1 MIFRLIFYIIFKFY
15 HPLILYIYKMAKK
28 KTANQPKAQPTNA
41 KNNLGQKINKVTN
54 RRGRKNKNN

>member
-1 MIFRLIFYIIFKFY
+1 
-15 HPLILYIYKMAKK
+15 MAKK
-28 KTANQPKAQPTNA
+28 KTSNQPKAQSTNA